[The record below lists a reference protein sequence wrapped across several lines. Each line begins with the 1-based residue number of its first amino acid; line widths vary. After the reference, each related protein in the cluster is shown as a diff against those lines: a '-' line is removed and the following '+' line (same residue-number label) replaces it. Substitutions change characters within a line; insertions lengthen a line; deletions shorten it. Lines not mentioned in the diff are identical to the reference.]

1 MARHWL
7 WLTCALAFLASACA
21 TAPQGPP
28 GPIDLPAVLV
38 GTWRGDVQMSAR
50 NYPFTL
56 VIKSVR
62 EVDGRAT
69 ADAEYEGGIA
79 DARHQPVTVRIEAFG
94 RDVVLRFA
102 TVEAWVVEL
111 SLYPDRRHLF
121 GNLNIPV
128 AMGGTLPVNP
138 VDLIKVD

>member
-1 MARHWL
+1 MTRHWL
-7 WLTCALAFLASACA
+7 WLTGAFALLVSACA
-21 TAPQGPP
+21 TTPPGPQ
-28 GPIDLPAVLV
+28 GPIDLPSVLV
-38 GTWRGDVQMSAR
+38 GTWKGDVQMSAR

-79 DARHQPVTVRIEAFG
+79 AARHQPVTIKIEAYG
-94 RDVVLRFA
+94 KDVVLRFA

-111 SLYPDRRHLF
+111 SLYPDWKHLF

-138 VDLIKVD
+138 VDLGKVD

>member
-1 MARHWL
+1 MSRCWL
-7 WLTCALAFLASACA
+7 WLPGALLLFVLACTTTTTSL
-21 TAPQGPP
+21 
-28 GPIDLPAVLV
+28 GPIDLPTTLV

-62 EVDGRAT
+62 EVDGRVT

-79 DARHQPVTVRIEAFG
+79 DARHQPVTIKIEAYG
-94 RDVVLRFA
+94 KDVILRFA

-111 SLYPDRRHLF
+111 SLYSDRKHLF

-138 VDLIKVD
+138 VDLTKID